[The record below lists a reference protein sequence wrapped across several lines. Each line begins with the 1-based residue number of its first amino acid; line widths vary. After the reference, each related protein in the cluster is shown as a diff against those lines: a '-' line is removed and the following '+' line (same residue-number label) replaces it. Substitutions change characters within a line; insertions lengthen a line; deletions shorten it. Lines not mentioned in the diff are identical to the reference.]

1 MTDDFDKA
9 SDLEQHDRDEA
20 IKYIRSHQKS
30 IESNG
35 FCLNCHELS
44 KKRFCDIDCRNDY
57 EKRHYDN
64 KLPHQNH

>member
-20 IKYIRSHQKS
+20 IKYIRNHQKS

-35 FCLNCHELS
+35 FCLNCHEPS